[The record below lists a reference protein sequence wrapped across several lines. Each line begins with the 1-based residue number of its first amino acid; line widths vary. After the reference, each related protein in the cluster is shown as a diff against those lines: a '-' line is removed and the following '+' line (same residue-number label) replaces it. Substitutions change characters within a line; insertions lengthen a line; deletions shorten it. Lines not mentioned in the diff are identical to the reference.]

1 MYRIRFRHL
10 RDSKS
15 SEICEKHETKS
26 PGLLAAAQ
34 TRDFSSHNADFR
46 GLRISKMP
54 ANASGTTIRLLRW
67 FWLRYNTR
75 WSVNYKKD
83 FVYIKMN

>member
-1 MYRIRFRHL
+1 MEKNAKLAPLQASL
-10 RDSKS
+10 RQVA
-15 SEICEKHETKS
+15 IF
-26 PGLLAAAQ
+26 L
-34 TRDFSSHNADFR
+34 HNADFYR
-46 GLRISKMP
+46 LRRSKMP
-54 ANASGTTIRLLRW
+54 ANASGTTIRLLHW

>member
-10 RDSKS
+10 RDSK
-15 SEICEKHETKS
+15 HETKS
-26 PGLLAAAQ
+26 PELLAVAQ

-67 FWLRYNTR
+67 FWLI
-75 WSVNYKKD
+75 YKYKAKCEKVLRRTL
-83 FVYIKMN
+83 FMQK

>member
-1 MYRIRFRHL
+1 
-10 RDSKS
+10 
-15 SEICEKHETKS
+15 
-26 PGLLAAAQ
+26 
-34 TRDFSSHNADFR
+34 
-46 GLRISKMP
+46 MP

>member
-1 MYRIRFRHL
+1 MRFRYL
-10 RDSKS
+10 RDSNPSK
-15 SEICEKHETKS
+15 IPKKQETKI
-26 PGLLAAAQ
+26 PELLAIAQ

-54 ANASGTTIRLLRW
+54 ANAPGMTILLLRW

>member
-1 MYRIRFRHL
+1 MEKNAKLAPLQASL
-10 RDSKS
+10 RQVA
-15 SEICEKHETKS
+15 IF
-26 PGLLAAAQ
+26 L
-34 TRDFSSHNADFR
+34 HNADFYR
-46 GLRISKMP
+46 LRRSKMP